1 MMILL
6 LKRCVFESLKD
17 EKPPTKKIEKK
28 QEIIVSEKDDKEEV
42 KPIEI
47 CEQEQIDKIQEEP
60 IKEIAEEIVEE
71 NILKPKRKGNLLFT
85 ITSNVK
91 TANGR
96 YVVTKIVE
104 EQNQKMAQKAFE
116 KIVKKELGKA
126 RSMTKTTIVEY
137 QIGDVESVE
146 EVVEKALPKAE
157 KTEPTLFQKAL
168 DILCTSP
175 YIHLYKT
182 PRIRNNSS
190 LYLIATDKE
199 SLIKQFKEGKEKA
212 QEMLNYVQDIGGVD
226 EKAYRK
232 LINETRV
239 MSGQEIKSDKSAI
252 KAIGSKTEEAL
263 NGIIQKHE
271 EMAYN
276 EEHKFEIAEK
286 NIKNIMASNKM
297 HLYKVFMQGFE
308 EESSQLIIADNPKRA
323 QLIGTC
329 NDFMHDF
336 IKEHSNKTMFDDGVT
351 ITVGIIDDV
360 DVETICK
367 HLDILIDKD
376 NACSQALVDPEFTIE
391 KWDRFLN
398 KVNRVENMSSQE
410 KDRALGK
417 LIESGR
423 IAQED
428 VAKLIKEATKG
439 GKFGKRIIG
448 TI

>member
-1 MMILL
+1 MILQP
-6 LKRCVFESLKD
+6 KRCVFESLKD

-28 QEIIVSEKDDKEEV
+28 QEIISSEKNNKEET

-60 IKEIAEEIVEE
+60 IEEVAEKVVEE

-96 YVVTKIVE
+96 YLVTKIVE

-126 RSMTKTTIVEY
+126 RSMTKTTIAEY
-137 QIGDVESVE
+137 QMGDIESVE
-146 EVVEKALPKAE
+146 EIVEKILPKAE
-157 KTEPTLFQKAL
+157 KSEPTLFQKAL
-168 DILCTSP
+168 DVLCTSP

-190 LYLIATDKE
+190 AYLIATDKE
-199 SLIKQFKEGKEKA
+199 SLIKQFEESREKA
-212 QEMLNYVQDIGGVD
+212 QEMLNYAQNIGEVD

-232 LINETRV
+232 LINETRA
-239 MSGQEIKSDKSAI
+239 MSGQEIKSDKNAI
-252 KAIGSKTEEAL
+252 KVIGSKTEEAL
-263 NGIIQKHE
+263 NKIIQTHD
-271 EMAYN
+271 EMTYN
-276 EEHKFEIAEK
+276 EEHKYEIAEK
-286 NIKNIMASNKM
+286 NIKSIMISDKM

-336 IKEHSNKTMFDDGVT
+336 IKEHSDKTMFDEGVT

-360 DVETICK
+360 DVKDICK
-367 HLDILIDKD
+367 HLDVLLDKD
-376 NACSQALVDPEFTIE
+376 NACSQALVDPEFTIA
-391 KWDRFLN
+391 KWKRFLDGVN
-398 KVNRVENMSSQE
+398 KVENMSSQE
-410 KDRALGK
+410 KDRALGR
-417 LIESGR
+417 LIKSGMV
-423 IAQED
+423 AQED